1 MEGGEMQGAAQRML
15 PWPITPKCPW
25 SRGSPKAPAPP
36 WVVLP
41 VCQGA
46 AISFV
51 QHSSFLQLPWALSSV
66 CPQGPCCWVA
76 PLAFHSHGT
85 PMVFPWLHQLLEG
98 LAGLESHGLQSL
110 CLAGAARAAGPGS
123 SSGSAAALTCNWHR
137 GVAKCSSEGCWLISL
152 FSKTA
157 AVI

>member
-51 QHSSFLQLPWALSSV
+51 Q
-66 CPQGPCCWVA
+66 
-76 PLAFHSHGT
+76 
-85 PMVFPWLHQLLEG
+85 LL
-98 LAGLESHGLQSL
+98 
-110 CLAGAARAAGPGS
+110 
-123 SSGSAAALTCNWHR
+123 SAAALGPEQGVPGAVCALRDPAAGWHR
-137 GVAKCSSEGCWLISL
+137 
-152 FSKTA
+152 
-157 AVI
+157 